1 MWWVVLL
8 ARLVVVTH
16 STGLLMVRYHLGLAA
31 EGQAREA
38 ATCRDMGG
46 FGFRAVVG
54 FRVSG
59 FGFGV

>member
-54 FRVSG
+54 FRV
-59 FGFGV
+59 